1 MCFGCNPNQPSYTDE
16 TNQTIRIC
24 QKYAERLW
32 SGKENNGAEL
42 LKVQSIYDTFGL
54 RQKDGKDILIQSK
67 DLKNAQDFFEKVKPP
82 FFDKYS
88 FEIVNSETNCFSTA
102 SLYNII
108 QMVTLTVLVISMFML

>member
-16 TNQTIRIC
+16 STQTIRIC

-42 LKVQSIYDTFGL
+42 VKPQSIYDIFGL
-54 RQKDGKDILIQSK
+54 RQKDGKNILIQSI
-67 DLKNAQDFFEKVKPP
+67 DLKNAQDFFDKVKPP

-102 SLYNII
+102 SLSYII
-108 QMVTLTVLVISMFML
+108 QMITLTVLMISTFML